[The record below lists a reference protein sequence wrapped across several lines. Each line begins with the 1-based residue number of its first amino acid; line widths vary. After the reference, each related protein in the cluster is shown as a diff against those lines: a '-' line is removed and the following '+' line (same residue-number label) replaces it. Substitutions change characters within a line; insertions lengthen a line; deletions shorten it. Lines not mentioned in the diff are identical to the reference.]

1 MTHRVDK
8 NWGKPHSHCTLRYV
22 CAYIIMKSSAQKT
35 FWTSIV
41 ACLLICSQLV
51 FRENAIYSQDIT
63 TLQCIEDTRWY
74 LQDWNF
80 RCKKGNVTHWVH
92 LHGWEDWEVIYK
104 GLSALTTQFSPP
116 SGWRGSSWRW
126 NFWYELEI
134 GDTYDSHHN
143 VYNKGGWILRPQDGL
158 LLQFPLLS
166 KYLKHTK
173 LSRATLPNC
182 QNFQLIVNISNWP
195 GLPPPAVSKPSQLPL
210 LPNLLS
216 PRRTCWSSCWC
227 CCSCCCCCCCWWG
240 QWCWTSL
247 LFTSREGGVPPYPSF
262 VCYIFILKLTFDI
275 FKAAGG
281 GAVALPPIIEV
292 SIHPS

>member
-143 VYNKGGWILRPQDGL
+143 VYNQSGWILRPQDGL

-173 LSRATLPNC
+173 LSRA
-182 QNFQLIVNISNWP
+182 
-195 GLPPPAVSKPSQLPL
+195 AVSNPSQLPKFPTNCKYL
-210 LPNLLS
+210 KYPKYTKLI
-216 PRRTCWSSCWC
+216 RAASSCC
-227 CCSCCCCCCCWWG
+227 QQAFPAASPP
-240 QWCWTSL
+240 QSSL
-247 LFTSREGGVPPYPSF
+247 SSPDLLAFLLMLLLQLLLLVRPMVLDKSAIY
-262 VCYIFILKLTFDI
+262 K
-275 FKAAGG
+275 
-281 GAVALPPIIEV
+281 
-292 SIHPS
+292 